1 MGNIYYFVHNC
12 NSIYSGNFLTTED
25 FSSGLTITADGSLYI
40 QSSEIADEGNYSCVA
55 SNDAGNSRKSIR
67 LIIHG
72 EC

>member
-1 MGNIYYFVHNC
+1 M
-12 NSIYSGNFLTTED
+12 ED
-25 FSSGLTITADGSLYI
+25 FSSGLTITADGSLCI

-55 SNDAGNSRKSIR
+55 SNDAGNRRKSIR

>member
-1 MGNIYYFVHNC
+1 MTN
-12 NSIYSGNFLTTED
+12 ED